1 YAAITG
7 VEIRAQQI
15 DSAARER
22 RYLGFGVRVECGHAA
37 GFERGHEALLAFV
50 ESSLGVFALGNVSEG
65 DDYAL
70 DAVLHASVRQDARQ
84 KPAPALVFDFTLD
97 SGQMRQH
104 RAGIVAQFVI
114 AQPVSQVGNGTAA
127 VGYPDVEE
135 FAELWGKAQNTQR
148 TV

>member
-1 YAAITG
+1 CSCPGIFRCPAPLGDPDGLPVARTNHPELGLKVLSCVDGSLERDPVRLPIIRVDKIRHAFYAAITG

-70 DAVLHASVRQDARQ
+70 DAVLHASVR
-84 KPAPALVFDFTLD
+84 
-97 SGQMRQH
+97 
-104 RAGIVAQFVI
+104 
-114 AQPVSQVGNGTAA
+114 
-127 VGYPDVEE
+127 
-135 FAELWGKAQNTQR
+135 
-148 TV
+148 